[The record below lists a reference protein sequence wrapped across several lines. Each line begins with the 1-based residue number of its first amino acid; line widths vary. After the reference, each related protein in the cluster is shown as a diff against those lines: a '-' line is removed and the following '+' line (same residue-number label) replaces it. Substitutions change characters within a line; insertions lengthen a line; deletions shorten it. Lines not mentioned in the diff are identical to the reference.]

1 MKEIT
6 VAVIGSGS
14 TYCPELVD
22 GFIKAQSSLKLKKIS
37 FMDVDERKRT
47 IVGNLCLRMLKRP
60 VLNAKRFS
68 PTILTRLF
76 RALILS
82 SRR

>member
-22 GFIKAQSSLKLKKIS
+22 GFLKASDSLKLKKIS
-37 FMDVDERKRT
+37 FMDINERKRT
-47 IVGNLCLRMLKRP
+47 IVGNL
-60 VLNAKRFS
+60 
-68 PTILTRLF
+68 
-76 RALILS
+76 
-82 SRR
+82 

>member
-22 GFIKAQSSLKLKKIS
+22 GFIKAQSSLKLKK
-37 FMDVDERKRT
+37 D
-47 IVGNLCLRMLKRP
+47 
-60 VLNAKRFS
+60 
-68 PTILTRLF
+68 ILYGYR
-76 RALILS
+76 REKEDN
-82 SRR
+82 SR